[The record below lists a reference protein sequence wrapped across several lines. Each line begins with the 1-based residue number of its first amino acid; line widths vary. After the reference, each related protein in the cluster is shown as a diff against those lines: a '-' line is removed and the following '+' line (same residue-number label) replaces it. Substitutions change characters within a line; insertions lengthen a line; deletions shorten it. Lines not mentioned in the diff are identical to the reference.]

1 MVARRPS
8 KEKFM
13 ASFVSWRKCRAVF
26 SMPGLLLAA
35 GPLLAACAVG
45 PDYVKPALDMPA
57 RYGGAPKGQQ
67 ATDLTRWW
75 RGLRDPMLSALI
87 EEAVAGNLDVATAKA
102 KVREARAQR
111 RQAIGALFPTVDG
124 SASVTRSKTA
134 NSTPS
139 DEAGGGVNAKPNT
152 LYQAGFDAS
161 WELDLFGANRRNVEA
176 NTYSLEASWDDLDA
190 ALLTLIGD
198 VASNY
203 VEARGYQARIALAR
217 RTAASQRETAAITK
231 AKFEAGS
238 ATAVDV
244 ANATAQAASTESNI
258 PTLEIAYAE
267 AVHRLSVLTGREP
280 AALAGRLAPA
290 KAIPTPRLPLK
301 PGLPANVLLSR
312 PDVRAAERRLAQST
326 AQIGQAEAALYP
338 AVTLTGNIST
348 TAQKFGDLG
357 KSSTIGWSWGP
368 QLSVPIFNGGRLR
381 AAVEVAEAQR
391 DQSHL
396 AFRGAVLTALEDV
409 ENALVS
415 LSKERARASRLSEA
429 ARNYREASRL
439 ARQLFESGSANF
451 LDVLVAERSAYSA
464 EDALLQS
471 RAAISTDYVA
481 LAKALGGGWSD
492 PVDVATP
499 EVVDIGTGPHFSAP
513 VTP

>member
-1 MVARRPS
+1 
-8 KEKFM
+8 M
-13 ASFVSWRKCRAVF
+13 ASFVSWRKRRAV
-26 SMPGLLLAA
+26 SLMPGLLLAA
-35 GPLLAACAVG
+35 APLLAGCAVG
-45 PDYVKPALDMPA
+45 PDYHAPLLDMPA
-57 RYGGAPKGQQ
+57 RYGAAPKSTET
-67 ATDLTRWW
+67 TDLTCWW
-75 RGLRDPMLSALI
+75 RSLRDPMLSALI

-102 KVREARAQR
+102 RVREARALR

-124 SASVTRSKTA
+124 SASVTRSRA
-134 NSTPS
+134 GNATPS
-139 DEAGGGVNAKPNT
+139 DEVGGGIAAKPQT

-161 WELDLFGANRRNVEA
+161 WELDLFGGNRRNVEA
-176 NTYSLEASWDDLDA
+176 ATYGLEASFDDLDA
-190 ALLTLIGD
+190 ALLTMIGD
-198 VASNY
+198 VAANY

-231 AKFEAGS
+231 AKFDAGS
-238 ATAVDV
+238 ASAMDV

-267 AVHRLSVLTGREP
+267 AVHRLGVLTGREP
-280 AALAGRLAPA
+280 AALTGRLAPV
-290 KAIPTPRLPLK
+290 KAIPVPRLPLR

-326 AQIGQAEAALYP
+326 AEIGVAEAALYP
-338 AVTLTGNIST
+338 SVTLTGNIST

-357 KSSTIGWSWGP
+357 KSSTIGWSFGP

-381 AAVEVAEAQR
+381 AAVEVTEAQR
-391 DQSHL
+391 DQSYL
-396 AFRGAVLTALEDV
+396 AVRAAVLTALEDV
-409 ENALVS
+409 ENALVA

-439 ARQLFESGSANF
+439 ARQLFETGSGNF
-451 LDVLVAERSAYSA
+451 LDVLVAERSAYTA

-471 RAAISTDYVA
+471 RALISTDYVA
-481 LAKALGGGWSD
+481 LAKALGGGWTD

-499 EVVDIGTGPHFSAP
+499 EVVDVGTGPHIPSASWSK
-513 VTP
+513 